1 MKKAMMMI
9 LMVGLMAFGA
19 FGEKYVTRAYQPD
32 TNNVVTATQN
42 FAKLA
47 EPVLIYTEL
56 TGTTTNAVTITYTP
70 DLATNA
76 TDYATSYR
84 IGTFSTVGG
93 AEAPVVLNTPE
104 NTNSIATGAIP
115 RNDALVC
122 TGAGGTAYTNVL
134 YRMVWRV
141 LG

>member
-1 MKKAMMMI
+1 MKKAIMI
-9 LMVGLMAFGA
+9 LMVAMLALGA
-19 FGEKYVTRAYQPD
+19 QAEKYVSRAYQPD
-32 TNNVVTATQN
+32 TNNIATVTQD
-42 FAKLA
+42 FAKSAVPL
-47 EPVLIYTEL
+47 VIYTEL

-104 NTNSIATGAIP
+104 NTNSITSGAMV
-115 RNDALVC
+115 RDDALVL
-122 TGAGGTAYTNVL
+122 TGAGGTDSTNVL
-134 YRMVWRV
+134 YRV
-141 LG
+141 LFKVLD